1 LFSSAGRQTV
11 GESPRQ
17 GSRLRRGIPRL
28 PHPFAALLA
37 LATLVL
43 VCGCSRRNAGREVW
57 AEVDGHPIYR
67 DQVEQQFRTRMA
79 SMSEAGN
86 PAQALSLK
94 LNILNELISNQ
105 ILLAHAA
112 RSHIAVSEAEVD
124 NRLAQ
129 LESPYTHEEFQK
141 KLAEQGMDTDALRE
155 QTRQG
160 LVINKLINKEI
171 SAQISVSEEEI
182 RTYYERNRANFN
194 VPETEYHLAQIAAT
208 PVRDAEVRNLRKDD
222 ATTEVAAQR
231 KIQALYA
238 RLRAGDD
245 FASVAQEYSEDPRT
259 AAGGGDMGFVPTSAL
274 DSDPVLKKVIASLK
288 VGQFSG
294 VIRTKDGFHIV
305 KLLGVETRG
314 QRDLS
319 DPEVES
325 AIRRTLA
332 SEKEQLLKAAYIE
345 LLRDRTKV
353 VNYLAEKIVGAGGNL
368 GGLK

>member
-1 LFSSAGRQTV
+1 M
-11 GESPRQ
+11 
-17 GSRLRRGIPRL
+17 
-28 PHPFAALLA
+28 
-37 LATLVL
+37 LVL
-43 VCGCSRRNAGREVW
+43 VPGCSRRNAGREVW
-57 AEVDGHPIYR
+57 AEVGGHPIYR

-105 ILLAHAA
+105 ILLAHAG
-112 RSHIAVSEAEVD
+112 RSQIAVSEAEVD

-141 KLAEQGMDTDALRE
+141 KLAEQGMDMDALRE

-160 LVINKLINKEI
+160 LTINKLIGKEI
-171 SAQISVSEEEI
+171 SSRILVSEDEI
-182 RTYYERNRANFN
+182 RTYYEHNRANFN
-194 VPETEYHLAQIAAT
+194 VPETEYHLAQVETT
-208 PVRDAEVRNLRKDD
+208 PVRDAEVRNLRKDN

-245 FASVAQEYSEDPRT
+245 FASVAQEYSEDART
-259 AAGGGDMGFVPTSAL
+259 AAGGGDMGFVPASAF
-274 DSDPVLKKVIASLK
+274 DSDPALKKVIATLK
-288 VGQFSG
+288 VGQISG
-294 VIRTKDGFHIV
+294 VVRTKEGFHII
-305 KLLGVETRG
+305 KLLGVEAPG

-319 DPEVES
+319 DPQVES

-345 LLRDRTKV
+345 NLRDRTKV
-353 VNYLAEKIVGAGGNL
+353 VNSLAEKIAGAGGNL
-368 GGLK
+368 NDLN